1 MQQQKAVIGGEGNGG
16 VIYPRINFARDS
28 LVGMALVLH
37 LLAESGQTVTR
48 LLQRFPR
55 YSIVK
60 EKMVCP
66 SQRIPAVL
74 RMLRHEFG
82 RFPIDTR
89 DGIKVMLPD
98 GWFLVRG
105 SNTEPIIRIVAESKT
120 EGQAR
125 EMVADVYKRVAG
137 CIDS

>member
-1 MQQQKAVIGGEGNGG
+1 MTQLLNG
-16 VIYPRINFARDS
+16 
-28 LVGMALVLH
+28 
-37 LLAESGQTVTR
+37 
-48 LLQRFPR
+48 FPR

-74 RMLRHEFG
+74 RMLRQEFEN
-82 RFPIDTR
+82 FPMDTR
-89 DGIKVMLPD
+89 DGIKVMLPE

-105 SNTEPIIRIVAESKT
+105 SNTEPIIRVVAEAKS

-125 EMVADVYKRVAG
+125 EIVARVYKQVAG
-137 CIDS
+137 CVNG